1 MNMKQINDLRA
12 NLGLEPLKRSDVQ
25 IELERQRKLRAE
37 RNRQARAQKNREL
50 QNSRSSRG
58 GK

>member
-1 MNMKQINDLRA
+1 MNMQQINDLRA
-12 NLGLEPLKRSDVQ
+12 SLGLEPLKRSDVK
-25 IELERQRKLRAE
+25 IELERRRKARAE